1 MNSLEARLG
10 ECFGFEGFR
19 SRQRKVIA
27 PRLQSQ
33 HTLTVLPTGAVKSL
47 CYPLTAQMLP
57 GMMSVVSPLIALR
70 QDQVNDS

>member
-10 ECFGFEGFR
+10 EFFGLESFG
-19 SRQRKVIA
+19 SGQREVMA
-27 PRLQSQ
+27 PRLQGR
-33 HTLTVLPTGAVKSL
+33 HTLTVLPTGAGKSL

-57 GMMSVVSPLIALR
+57 GMMSVVSPLIALM